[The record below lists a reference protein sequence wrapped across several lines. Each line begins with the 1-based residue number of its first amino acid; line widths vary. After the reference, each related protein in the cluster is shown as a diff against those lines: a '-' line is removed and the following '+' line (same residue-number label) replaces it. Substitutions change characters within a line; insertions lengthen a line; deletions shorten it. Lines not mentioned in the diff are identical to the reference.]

1 MSLSIS
7 CPEKRRLNLP
17 LMNKSLKIECDINKL
32 KDIRSFLELC
42 LNKTEASEDEKGLMI
57 LAVDEIC
64 ANVIIHSQGGDSSKF
79 LEVKVVSD
87 NEKILFE
94 IIDTGKAF
102 DPSSVSEP
110 DIHTIVNEKRKGGM
124 GLMLV
129 KRIMDSIELVRENN
143 YAVYRLTKKI

>member
-1 MSLSIS
+1 
-7 CPEKRRLNLP
+7 
-17 LMNKSLKIECDINKL
+17 MNKSLKIECDINKL
-32 KDIRSFLELC
+32 KEIRSFLEAC
-42 LNKTEASEDEKGLMI
+42 LKGTNVSEEEKGLMI

-79 LEVKVVSD
+79 LEVIVKSDKEKVQ
-87 NEKILFE
+87 FE

-102 DPSSVSEP
+102 DPSSISEP

-129 KRIMDSIELVRENN
+129 KRIMDSIELIREKDQ
-143 YAVYRLTKKI
+143 AVYRLVKNI